1 LSSYDTEVQTLEVSR
16 IETDGLIL
24 DVGGGGEGI
33 IGRLNGKQVVAIDT
47 HERELVDT
55 CNEALKVVMDAA
67 DLKFLPKS
75 FEVCT
80 AFFSLMY
87 IPKSIHQK
95 VFEEVFRVLK
105 DNGKFLIWDARIPD
119 NTTDYKTFIVHLK
132 VKLPHEEVKTGY
144 GVKWQTQSLEYF
156 KEIAKLTGFKLTRES
171 SKNVIFHLELQKK
184 IWTYSAATTEDE
196 TLPQPT
202 SMIHAQVIKVEASNN
217 QICDGNCLKT
227 RCTCTPCTSIRHLLL
242 GWLGSNPIHKPT

>member
-1 LSSYDTEVQTLEVSR
+1 MVCMLSSYDTEVQTLEVSR
-16 IETDGLIL
+16 IETGGLIL

-47 HERELVDT
+47 REGELVDT
-55 CNEALKVVMDAA
+55 RNEALKIVMDAA

-75 FEVCT
+75 FDVCT

-105 DNGKFLIWDARIPD
+105 DKGRFLIWDVRIPE
-119 NTTDYKTFIVHLK
+119 NVAGYKAFIVHLK
-132 VKLPHEEVKTGY
+132 VKLPNEEVRTGY

-156 KEIAKLTGFKLTRES
+156 KEMAKLTGFKATRES
-171 SKNVIFHLELQKK
+171 SKNEIFHIEIQK
-184 IWTYSAATTEDE
+184 
-196 TLPQPT
+196 
-202 SMIHAQVIKVEASNN
+202 
-217 QICDGNCLKT
+217 QI
-227 RCTCTPCTSIRHLLL
+227 
-242 GWLGSNPIHKPT
+242 